1 MTATATKSTRE
12 FIISNLQMITPE
24 LLIMAPG
31 KSNITYYV
39 KKTKNLDCDTLFAP
53 LIKNLRDNGYK
64 AERVIIFCDRSR
76 LRDLY
81 DSFENEFYNYYT
93 YDERP
98 FAMFHR
104 TTRPE
109 IKERIIKAFQD
120 PDGMVR
126 ILIATIASFEN
137 EFYNDYTYDERPFA
151 MFHRTTRPEIKER
164 IIKAFQDPDGMVRI
178 LIATIAFGM
187 GIDCKDLHRII
198 HFGVPS
204 DLDSYFQES
213 GRAGRDDAQC
223 SALLLLYPRCISRYV
238 KKDIR
243 DYVTN
248 TQRCRRE
255 IHLEVYDSKPSKI
268 QPKHTCCDFCHQRCE
283 CGNCE
288 SPEFLVDLLQSRDEI
303 ELPDNELI
311 NDEVEEQVEC
321 REGESESEPEI
332 ENDEH

>member
-1 MTATATKSTRE
+1 
-12 FIISNLQMITPE
+12 
-24 LLIMAPG
+24 
-31 KSNITYYV
+31 
-39 KKTKNLDCDTLFAP
+39 
-53 LIKNLRDNGYK
+53 
-64 AERVIIFCDRSR
+64 
-76 LRDLY
+76 
-81 DSFENEFYNYYT
+81 
-93 YDERP
+93 
-98 FAMFHR
+98 
-104 TTRPE
+104 
-109 IKERIIKAFQD
+109 
-120 PDGMVR
+120 
-126 ILIATIASFEN
+126 
-137 EFYNDYTYDERPFA
+137 